1 MNKQTRLRQ
10 IKNLSLPQL
19 IVAPRISRVICV
31 IPSPLHQL
39 YNLSKIN
46 NESKCFTVH
55 FRLDLRSSQFRTS
68 SYHKKYTPSTFF
80 LERKNYIR
88 TFTTINTFL
97 LLFFRKNTI
106 SPFLFFRA
114 IGKKARKYEIEKPRR
129 KAIRVLPTPS
139 PPPRIEKIYSKRRFW
154 WISIGREGAEGE
166 GEKHWRA
173 WNEKIHLSGDEPLI
187 AICVEIGSHFSKF
200 NHCGVGWR
208 GVRGVIY
215 RRNMGWG

>member
-1 MNKQTRLRQ
+1 M
-10 IKNLSLPQL
+10 SLPQL

-31 IPSPLHQL
+31 IPSPSPILHQL

-97 LLFFRKNTI
+97 LLFFEKIFSRTFPNKKKKNII

-114 IGKKARKYEIEKPRR
+114 IAKKARKYEIEKPRR

-139 PPPRIEKIYSKRRFW
+139 PLSIEKIYSKRRFW
-154 WISIGREGAEGE
+154 WISIGREGK
-166 GEKHWRA
+166 EK
-173 WNEKIHLSGDEPLI
+173 N
-187 AICVEIGSHFSKF
+187 IGA
-200 NHCGVGWR
+200 R
-208 GVRGVIY
+208 GTKKYIY
-215 RRNMGWG
+215 RVTSR

>member
-97 LLFFRKNTI
+97 LLFFEKIFSRTFPNKKKKNII

-114 IGKKARKYEIEKPRR
+114 IAKKARKYEIEKPRR

-139 PPPRIEKIYSKRRFW
+139 PLSIEKIYSKRRFW
-154 WISIGREGAEGE
+154 WISIGREGK
-166 GEKHWRA
+166 EK
-173 WNEKIHLSGDEPLI
+173 N
-187 AICVEIGSHFSKF
+187 IGA
-200 NHCGVGWR
+200 R
-208 GVRGVIY
+208 GTKKYIY
-215 RRNMGWG
+215 RVTSR

>member
-31 IPSPLHQL
+31 IPSPSPILHQL

-97 LLFFRKNTI
+97 LLFFRKNFLENVPKQEKRTQF
-106 SPFLFFRA
+106 PLFFFFSTEKIRTIA
-114 IGKKARKYEIEKPRR
+114 KKARKYEIEKPRR

-154 WISIGREGAEGE
+154 WISIGREGK
-166 GEKHWRA
+166 EK
-173 WNEKIHLSGDEPLI
+173 N
-187 AICVEIGSHFSKF
+187 IGA
-200 NHCGVGWR
+200 R
-208 GVRGVIY
+208 GTKKYIY
-215 RRNMGWG
+215 RVTSR

>member
-10 IKNLSLPQL
+10 IKNLSLSQL

-31 IPSPLHQL
+31 IPSPSPILHQL

-97 LLFFRKNTI
+97 LLFFRKNFLENVPKQEKRTQF
-106 SPFLFFRA
+106 PLFFFFA
-114 IGKKARKYEIEKPRR
+114 PSAKKLENMKSKNRVVKRYECYQ
-129 KAIRVLPTPS
+129 T
-139 PPPRIEKIYSKRRFW
+139 PPPPSGIEKIYSKRFW
-154 WISIGREGAEGE
+154 WISIGREKGKEKNIGA
-166 GEKHWRA
+166 
-173 WNEKIHLSGDEPLI
+173 
-187 AICVEIGSHFSKF
+187 
-200 NHCGVGWR
+200 R
-208 GVRGVIY
+208 GTKKYIY
-215 RRNMGWG
+215 RVTSR

>member
-97 LLFFRKNTI
+97 LLFFRKNFLENVPKQEKRTQF
-106 SPFLFFRA
+106 PLFFFFA
-114 IGKKARKYEIEKPRR
+114 PSAKKLENMKSKNRVVKRYECYQ
-129 KAIRVLPTPS
+129 LPPL
-139 PPPRIEKIYSKRRFW
+139 PLVSKRYIVNGVSGGFR
-154 WISIGREGAEGE
+154 SAERGQKGKEKNIGA
-166 GEKHWRA
+166 
-173 WNEKIHLSGDEPLI
+173 
-187 AICVEIGSHFSKF
+187 
-200 NHCGVGWR
+200 R
-208 GVRGVIY
+208 GTKKYIY
-215 RRNMGWG
+215 RVTSR

>member
-80 LERKNYIR
+80 LERKNYFR

-97 LLFFRKNTI
+97 LLFFRKNFLENVPKQEKRTQF
-106 SPFLFFRA
+106 PLFFFFA
-114 IGKKARKYEIEKPRR
+114 PSAKKLENMKSKNRVVKRYECYQPPPLPLVSKRYIVNGVSGGFRSAERGRR
-129 KAIRVLPTPS
+129 KTLARVERKNT
-139 PPPRIEKIYSKRRFW
+139 F
-154 WISIGREGAEGE
+154 IG
-166 GEKHWRA
+166 
-173 WNEKIHLSGDEPLI
+173 
-187 AICVEIGSHFSKF
+187 
-200 NHCGVGWR
+200 
-208 GVRGVIY
+208 
-215 RRNMGWG
+215 

>member
-31 IPSPLHQL
+31 IPSPSPILHQL

-97 LLFFRKNTI
+97 LLFFRKNFLENVPKQEKRTQF
-106 SPFLFFRA
+106 PLFFFFA
-114 IGKKARKYEIEKPRR
+114 
-129 KAIRVLPTPS
+129 PS
-139 PPPRIEKIYSKRRFW
+139 PKKLENMKSKNRVVKRYECYQPPPLPLVSKRYIVNGVSGGFR
-154 WISIGREGAEGE
+154 SAERGQKGKEKNIGA
-166 GEKHWRA
+166 
-173 WNEKIHLSGDEPLI
+173 
-187 AICVEIGSHFSKF
+187 
-200 NHCGVGWR
+200 R
-208 GVRGVIY
+208 GTKKYIY
-215 RRNMGWG
+215 RVTSR

>member
-1 MNKQTRLRQ
+1 MERWPEREISLNFVLSLLETPVNKQTRLRQ

-80 LERKNYIR
+80 LERKNYFR

-97 LLFFRKNTI
+97 LLFF
-106 SPFLFFRA
+106 
-114 IGKKARKYEIEKPRR
+114 
-129 KAIRVLPTPS
+129 
-139 PPPRIEKIYSKRRFW
+139 EKIFSRTFPNKKKEHNFPFSFFSRHRQKSSK
-154 WISIGREGAEGE
+154 I
-166 GEKHWRA
+166 
-173 WNEKIHLSGDEPLI
+173 
-187 AICVEIGSHFSKF
+187 
-200 NHCGVGWR
+200 
-208 GVRGVIY
+208 
-215 RRNMGWG
+215 